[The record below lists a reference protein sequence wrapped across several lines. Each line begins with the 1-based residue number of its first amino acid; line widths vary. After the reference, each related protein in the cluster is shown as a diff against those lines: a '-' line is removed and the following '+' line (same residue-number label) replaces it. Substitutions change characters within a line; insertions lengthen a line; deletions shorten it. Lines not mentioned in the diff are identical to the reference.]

1 MKYLE
6 HLHKVLNAFEDS
18 EITVYDFLHG
28 LLSTNIFE
36 DHPVTLSIIEDL
48 DSILDTMKSAVSTSD
63 QTEQWIFRNAE
74 KGYCD

>member
-6 HLHKVLNAFEDS
+6 HLHKVKNILNAFEDP
-18 EITVYDFLHG
+18 EITVYNFLHG

-48 DSILDTMKSAVSTSD
+48 DSILNTRDL
-63 QTEQWIFRNAE
+63 
-74 KGYCD
+74 